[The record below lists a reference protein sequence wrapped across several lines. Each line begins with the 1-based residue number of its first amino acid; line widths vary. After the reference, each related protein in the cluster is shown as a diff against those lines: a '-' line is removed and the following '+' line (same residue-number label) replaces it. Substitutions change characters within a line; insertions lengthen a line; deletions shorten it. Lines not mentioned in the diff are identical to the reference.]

1 MKREESRTPSPT
13 AHGHLQCH
21 EHSSREALGQEAF
34 PSQKS
39 QQPPLCNHEA
49 RIQAPHAHAPQC
61 IHVPTIAAEPQF
73 SLNGMNTFSE
83 ILHEKEETQTWFPN
97 DGITMGED

>member
-1 MKREESRTPSPT
+1 VTWEESRTPSPT
-13 AHGHLQCH
+13 AHGHLQSH

-34 PSQKS
+34 PLQKS
-39 QQPPLCNHEA
+39 RQPPLHNHEA

-61 IHVPTIAAEPQF
+61 IHVPMIGAKHQF
-73 SLNGMNTFSE
+73 SLNGMNTCSE
-83 ILHEKEETQTWFPN
+83 ILHEKEETETWLPN